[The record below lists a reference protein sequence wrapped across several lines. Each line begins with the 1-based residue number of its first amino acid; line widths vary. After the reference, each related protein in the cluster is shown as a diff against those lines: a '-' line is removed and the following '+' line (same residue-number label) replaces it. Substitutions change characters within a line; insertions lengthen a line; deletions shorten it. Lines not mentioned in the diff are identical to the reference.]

1 MATKIFDVMRKLKN
15 PWQGANS
22 FHCFGCD
29 KSNPIGLKLDF
40 FEEGDSVICLWKPQP
55 EYQGYI
61 DTLHGGIQS
70 TLHDELAS
78 WVIYVI
84 GKTAGMTAKME
95 VSFLKPV
102 STNEESIKLLG
113 KIVATDKKHITV
125 HTRLFNDQGDLCSE
139 ANVVYR
145 VFPQEL
151 AVRKLNYPGPEAFYA

>member
-1 MATKIFDVMRKLKN
+1 MRKINN
-15 PWQGANS
+15 PFQKS
-22 FHCFGCD
+22 ETFHCFGCD

-40 FEEGDSVICLWKPQP
+40 FEDGDTVICTWQPQP

-78 WVIYVI
+78 WVIYVL
-84 GKTAGMTAKME
+84 GKTAGMTAKIE

-102 STNEESIKLLG
+102 STSGGNIKLTG
-113 KIVATDKKHITV
+113 KIAETDKKNITV
-125 HTRLFNDQGDLCSE
+125 HTQLFNDLGVLCSE
-139 ANVVYR
+139 ARVVYR

-151 AVRKLNYPGPEAFYA
+151 AMRKLNYPGAEAFYV